1 MKSFIRLAALALV
14 LVVPARA
21 TWSIVVVN
29 TLTREVAVAT
39 ATCIEGPGIDTRVPV
54 IVVEK
59 GAGAAQAFVLST
71 AFNRKKIFN
80 GFMKGREP
88 WDILRRIGEKDWG
101 FKDRQFGIV
110 GLEGEPVTWTGTSLN
125 AFIHQWAGG
134 LTGEV
139 GELRY
144 AIQGNVLTG
153 APVVLEAE
161 RALLETPGDLST
173 KVMAAME
180 AAREMGGDGR
190 CSCFPTDADKCGSP
204 PPDFDK
210 SAHTI
215 AYMLARPGDV
225 DGICNG
231 DDGCANGDYY
241 LSFSFGNYEGD
252 PDPVELLQVEYD
264 LWRAALSGIPDHYA
278 SHVDAAAQSL
288 PADGQASTRV
298 TVSLADVDGVP
309 LTIGGHQLVVRQA
322 SEGPATAVPGPV
334 SDHGDGTYSFD
345 LVATTTPGR
354 GAWAVEVATGTTRV
368 IRLWPPVVVQ
378 TDPLEDLHVGLYDL
392 HPDNDLGA
400 PFTLNRGSAEA
411 GRPYKILG
419 SAAGTVPGIPFR
431 GVTIPLNR
439 DRLLEFTWTK
449 NDPSQ
454 FRGSAGTLD
463 ADGRASAWLR
473 LPPPVWS
480 SFAGER
486 LHFTALLG
494 GASDEVTNLVSFR
507 VLP

>member
-1 MKSFIRLAALALV
+1 
-14 LVVPARA
+14 
-21 TWSIVVVN
+21 
-29 TLTREVAVAT
+29 
-39 ATCIEGPGIDTRVPV
+39 
-54 IVVEK
+54 
-59 GAGAAQAFVLST
+59 
-71 AFNRKKIFN
+71 
-80 GFMKGREP
+80 
-88 WDILRRIGEKDWG
+88 
-101 FKDRQFGIV
+101 
-110 GLEGEPVTWTGTSLN
+110 
-125 AFIHQWAGG
+125 
-134 LTGEV
+134 
-139 GELRY
+139 
-144 AIQGNVLTG
+144 
-153 APVVLEAE
+153 
-161 RALLETPGDLST
+161 
-173 KVMAAME
+173 
-180 AAREMGGDGR
+180 
-190 CSCFPTDADKCGSP
+190 
-204 PPDFDK
+204 
-210 SAHTI
+210 
-215 AYMLARPGDV
+215 MLARPGDV

-264 LWRAALSGIPDHYA
+264 LWRAALSGVPDHYA
-278 SHVDAAAQSL
+278 SRVDAAAQSL

-309 LTIGGHQLVVRQA
+309 LTTGGHQLVVRQA

-354 GAWAVEVATGTTRV
+354 GAWAVEVATATTRV

-392 HPDNDLGA
+392 HPDNHLGA
-400 PFTLNRGSAEA
+400 PFTLNRGAAEA